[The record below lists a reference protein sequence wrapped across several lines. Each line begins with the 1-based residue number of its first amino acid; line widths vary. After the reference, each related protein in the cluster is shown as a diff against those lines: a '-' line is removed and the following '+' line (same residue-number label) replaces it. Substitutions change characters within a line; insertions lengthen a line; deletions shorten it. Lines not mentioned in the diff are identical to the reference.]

1 MRQQKCHTHTPLG
14 GAPQVSLKHRFWHEA
29 KIEPYSR
36 TSSLLLKRISLFP
49 FFFLLLLLS
58 VHLQN
63 ILPPGKSWRSGCFME
78 WDLGVWRDVVFV
90 HFKANSMHKSS
101 VVCWK
106 CCHDMPKCTIFN
118 RVVGLVLA
126 SYNSVLWKIWIDLF
140 GWNACNVRTLH
151 TIVTLPP
158 SPPQRTSRV
167 MYECNNRCV
176 HAYPKNWDGKSEKKI
191 ARFTW
196 AQHTF
201 LPSVCVCVSVSCRVV
216 QFNLYNTIAFLLK
229 MYNFAHVNKM
239 DLCSYIVGAYISAC
253 MDVLYISHVAWMS
266 EHKNMLRFRWSL
278 SQFNMKR
285 AYLWQ

>member
-1 MRQQKCHTHTPLG
+1 MT
-14 GAPQVSLKHRFWHEA
+14 
-29 KIEPYSR
+29 R
-36 TSSLLLKRISLFP
+36 TKNRTIFQNKQPFAQTNFIISILFSSSSSLRALAKHSAARKKLTQWLFHGMGSWSLA
-49 FFFLLLLLS
+49 
-58 VHLQN
+58 
-63 ILPPGKSWRSGCFME
+63 GR
-78 WDLGVWRDVVFV
+78 R
-90 HFKANSMHKSS
+90 FKANSMHKSS

-151 TIVTLPP
+151 TKVTLPP

-201 LPSVCVCVSVSCRVV
+201 LPSVCVCVWVYRVVSCNSTCTT
-216 QFNLYNTIAFLLK
+216 Q
-229 MYNFAHVNKM
+229 
-239 DLCSYIVGAYISAC
+239 
-253 MDVLYISHVAWMS
+253 SH
-266 EHKNMLRFRWSL
+266 F
-278 SQFNMKR
+278 
-285 AYLWQ
+285 Y